1 MTINITIDED
11 LIAEALHA
19 TGLKTKREAI
29 ELGLKTLVRLHQQAK
44 IRQLRGKLMWEGDLD
59 DMRTDR

>member
-11 LIAEALHA
+11 LIAAALHA

-44 IRQLRGKLMWEGDLD
+44 IRQLRGKLMWEDDLD

>member
-1 MTINITIDED
+1 MTINITIDEA
-11 LIAEALHA
+11 LITAALHA